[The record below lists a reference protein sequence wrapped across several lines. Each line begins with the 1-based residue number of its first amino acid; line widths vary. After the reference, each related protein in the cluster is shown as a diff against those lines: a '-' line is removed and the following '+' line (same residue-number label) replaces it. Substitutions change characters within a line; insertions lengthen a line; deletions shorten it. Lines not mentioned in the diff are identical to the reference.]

1 MQRRQQTGG
10 AVEAAGHIKDVGEEE
25 MIQRWQGSG
34 LGRRRD
40 GRTRRLK
47 EAVLGI
53 IGVLCL

>member
-53 IGVLCL
+53 IGV